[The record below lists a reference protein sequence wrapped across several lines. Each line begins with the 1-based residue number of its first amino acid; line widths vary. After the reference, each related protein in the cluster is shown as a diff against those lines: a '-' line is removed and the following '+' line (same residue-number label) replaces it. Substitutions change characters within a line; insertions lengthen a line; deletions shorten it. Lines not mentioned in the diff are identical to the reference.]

1 MIKSESDTNAGLESQ
16 TSVETEASGLNTSVS
31 EDGAPKVQRKRKWLN
46 NEAAAAGLLGT
57 KKSLTISSD
66 TLKNVLPTPS
76 PQIKEEASSNH
87 SEPVG
92 AGEDLAASESGN
104 APPPTASTNGD
115 TKRKF
120 IEADETNGNEAGEQL
135 TVVRQQSA
143 RTVILE
149 VGLGFDFI
157 LIGVRFFLGW
167 KNFKA

>member
-1 MIKSESDTNAGLESQ
+1 MTKSESDTNAGLESQ

-76 PQIKEEASSNH
+76 PQLKEEANSNH
-87 SEPVG
+87 AESVG
-92 AGEDLAASESGN
+92 AGEDLSANESGN
-104 APPPTASTNGD
+104 APASTNGD
-115 TKRKF
+115 TKRKV

-149 VGLGFDFI
+149 VGLGFY
-157 LIGVRFFLGW
+157 LI
-167 KNFKA
+167 

>member
-1 MIKSESDTNAGLESQ
+1 MTKSESDTNAGLESQ

-76 PQIKEEASSNH
+76 PQLKEETNSNH
-87 SEPVG
+87 AESVG
-92 AGEDLAASESGN
+92 AGEDLASNESGN
-104 APPPTASTNGD
+104 APAIASTNGD
-115 TKRKF
+115 TKRKV

-149 VGLGFDFI
+149 VGLGFY
-157 LIGVRFFLGW
+157 LI
-167 KNFKA
+167 